1 MHNPIT
7 LPEKLHENRH
17 EQIKM
22 SLLLFIVVIFFM
34 SMFSGQT
41 QADSLVPPD
50 DPRQS
55 ITYWKSHTISA
66 DSDSLV
72 AQSHEVF
79 SVLLRAWDSSRL
91 DPGLYVVDSTAGPW
105 AASLADGSILLSR
118 NAIDVCMKYGK
129 TRGQHLL
136 AFVLAHEL
144 AHQRADDLWHQRF
157 FRMVGGQS
165 PSAQQHMLRGL
176 NTDPDQLEQLQQK
189 EAQADHDG
197 LILMSSVG
205 FDPHQVIGNND
216 FFTEWVE
223 NIWHNSCKTNN
234 QNNDAQVSLKTACKQ
249 AQSRALRTKLQLDTV
264 ASQAMLYQM
273 GVQAFVAAN
282 YQQARHYFTVY
293 GRDYPSRAVISA
305 LAMTYIAEAT
315 EIHRALI
322 KQGDLNQPD
331 FYYPLIL
338 DATVKASSVMTASAI
353 RGSVDQGVK
362 QKKQMKQLLKQ
373 GIKQLEKA
381 ISLEPDHRK
390 SYLMLA
396 SAYLLSNNTHMVRG
410 VIQGRYLKRFE
421 RDSAV
426 DLFLTMTRALE
437 GDHTAADK
445 EFQLLLSQMSL
456 NENTVK
462 QSHHTAL
469 PNNLLVY
476 SAYYNSAAN
485 SIYLGNAEVASNNW
499 KLLTRRA
506 KTSGNALLFRMALD
520 QIRPTKSYSAN
531 SLTSALVVDGFRLN
545 DQLQVTYKNRSSE
558 IWIEGDKF
566 LVIRSTDGS
575 HFIVSDS
582 GKIINAW
589 QDTKGSIKDLLS
601 IGDRSDRPLKTLGLP
616 DRQLHMLSGD
626 YLAYDNY
633 GLALH
638 LNQNKVQG
646 WFLY

>member
-1 MHNPIT
+1 MHNPKNIT
-7 LPEKLHENRH
+7 EQLNRH
-17 EQIKM
+17 
-22 SLLLFIVVIFFM
+22 LLVFIVLIFCL
-34 SMFSGQT
+34 SMVCSLA
-41 QADSLVPPD
+41 QANTLVPPD

-55 ITYWKSHTISA
+55 ITYWKSHTIS
-66 DSDSLV
+66 SDEDKLV
-72 AQSHEVF
+72 SQTHDIF

-91 DPGLYVVDSTAGPW
+91 DPGLYVVKSAAGPW

-118 NAIDVCMKYGK
+118 EAIDVCMKYGK

-157 FRMVGGQS
+157 FRMVGSQS

-176 NTDPDQLEQLQQK
+176 NTDPDQLDLLQQK

-205 FDPHQVIGNND
+205 YDPHQVIDKKD

-223 NIWHNSCKTNN
+223 NIWQSSCKTNH
-234 QNNDAQVSLKTACKQ
+234 QNPDNKASLRTACNQ

-273 GVQAFVAAN
+273 GVQAFVSRS
-282 YQQARHYFTVY
+282 YDQARHYFTVY

-305 LAMTYIAEAT
+305 LAMTYIAQAT

-322 KQGDLNQPD
+322 QQGDLNQPD

-338 DATVKASSVMTASAI
+338 DATVKASPAVSASAK
-353 RGSVDQGVK
+353 RGSTDQGRK
-362 QKKQMKQLLKQ
+362 QKKQLQQLLKQ

-381 ISLEPDHRK
+381 IDLEPNHRK

-396 SAYLLSNNTHMVRG
+396 SAYLLSNNTYMVRG
-410 VIQGRYLKRFE
+410 VIQGRYLKRF
-421 RDSAV
+421 DSDSSV
-426 DLFLTMTRALE
+426 DLILTMTRALE
-437 GDHTAADK
+437 GDHITAHKD
-445 EFQLLLSQMSL
+445 FQSLLAKLTL
-456 NENTVK
+456 AKNTV
-462 QSHHTAL
+462 QQDHHTVL
-469 PNNLLVY
+469 PNNLLIY
-476 SAYYNSAAN
+476 SAYFNSAAN
-485 SIYLGNAEVASNNW
+485 SIYLGNHAAASQNW
-499 KLLTRRA
+499 KQLTHSA
-506 KTSGNALLFRMALD
+506 QSAGNALLFRMALD
-520 QIRPTKSYSAN
+520 QIRPSNSISSN
-531 SLTSALVVDGFRLN
+531 SLSTALVVDGYRIN
-545 DQLQVTYKNRSSE
+545 DHLLTAKNHQSSE
-558 IWIEGDKF
+558 LWIEGDKF
-566 LVIRSTDGS
+566 LVIRSPNGS
-575 HFIVSDS
+575 HFIISDS
-582 GKIINAW
+582 GIIINAW
-589 QDTKGSIKDLLS
+589 QDTKGSIKKLLS
-601 IGDRSDRPLKTLGLP
+601 IGDPSDRPLKVLGLP
-616 DRQLHMLSGD
+616 DRQLHMLTGD

>member
-1 MHNPIT
+1 MHIT
-7 LPEKLHENRH
+7 INSPEQLNRH
-17 EQIKM
+17 
-22 SLLLFIVVIFFM
+22 LLVFIVLIFCVTVY
-34 SMFSGQT
+34 SSHART
-41 QADSLVPPD
+41 DSLVPPD
-50 DPRQS
+50 EPRQS

-66 DSDSLV
+66 DKDKLV
-72 AQSHEVF
+72 AQTHEIF

-91 DPGLYVVDSTAGPW
+91 DPGLYVVNSTAGPW

-157 FRMVGGQS
+157 FRMVGSQS

-176 NTDPDQLEQLQQK
+176 NTDPDQLQLLQQK

-205 FDPHQVIGNND
+205 YDPHQVIDKKD

-223 NIWHNSCKTNN
+223 NIWQNSCKTNTQTPGN
-234 QNNDAQVSLKTACKQ
+234 QASLKTACKQ
-249 AQSRALRTKLQLDTV
+249 AQSRALRTKIQLDTV

-273 GVQAFVAAN
+273 GVQAFVARR
-282 YQQARHYFTVY
+282 YEQARHYFTVY

-338 DATVKASSVMTASAI
+338 DATVKATPVVTSSAT
-353 RGSVDQGVK
+353 RGSPDQGRK
-362 QKKQMKQLLKQ
+362 QKKQLQLLLKQ

-381 ISLEPDHRK
+381 IDLEPDHRK

-396 SAYLLSNNTHMVRG
+396 SAYLLSNNTFMVRG
-410 VIQGRYLKRFE
+410 VIQGRYLKRFD
-421 RDSAV
+421 RDTSV
-426 DLFLTMTRALE
+426 DLILIMTRALE
-437 GDHTAADK
+437 GDHLAAHK
-445 EFQLLLSQMSL
+445 EFQSLLTKLSL
-456 NENTVK
+456 DENST
-462 QSHHTAL
+462 QQNFHTAL

-476 SAYYNSAAN
+476 SAYFNSAAN
-485 SIYLGNAEVASNNW
+485 SIYLGNNGDASLNW
-499 KLLTRRA
+499 KQLTRSA
-506 KTSGNALLFRMALD
+506 KSSGNALLFRMALD
-520 QIRPTKSYSAN
+520 HIRPTNSNFSN
-531 SLTSALVVDGFRLN
+531 SLSTALVVDGYRIN
-545 DQLQVTYKNRSSE
+545 DQLLTPQKNHSSDL
-558 IWIEGDKF
+558 WIEGDKF
-566 LVIRSTDGS
+566 LVIRSPNGS
-575 HFIVSDS
+575 HFIVSDN
-582 GKIINAW
+582 GKVINAW

-601 IGDRSDRPLKTLGLP
+601 IGDLSDRPLKALGLP
-616 DRQLHMLSGD
+616 DRQLHMLTGD